1 MNIQINVLAYKLN
14 QQSIKIK
21 DMSKFNV
28 IQFSVTNIQIYPL
41 HYSNNLQD
49 NDFVDLLIVKSHVS
63 LQKGCIYVD
72 V

>member
-1 MNIQINVLAYKLN
+1 MAYELH
-14 QQSIKIK
+14 QETIKIK
-21 DMSKFNV
+21 DMSKLYV
-28 IQFSVTNIQIYPL
+28 IQFSISYIQIYPL
-41 HYSNNLQD
+41 HDSNNFQD